1 MKLEHAYII
10 FVLPFNIKASKYALT
25 DDLKDV

>member
-1 MKLEHAYII
+1 MKLERAYII
-10 FVLPFNIKASKYALT
+10 FVLPFTIKAPKYALT